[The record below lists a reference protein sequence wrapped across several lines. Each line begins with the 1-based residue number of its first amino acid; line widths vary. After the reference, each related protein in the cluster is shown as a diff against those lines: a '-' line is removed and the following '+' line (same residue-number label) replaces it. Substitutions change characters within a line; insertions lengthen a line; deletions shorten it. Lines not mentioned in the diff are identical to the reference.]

1 MSIARSVATD
11 QAPAAIG
18 PYSQAVIAGGFVFVS
33 GQIPLDPATGE
44 IVGDSI
50 RPQTERVMDNL
61 AAVLAAA
68 GSGLDR
74 AVKAEVFL
82 KDINDFAV
90 LNEVFSERF
99 TGDPLPARQAIEA
112 ARLPKDVLVEISCIA
127 VCS

>member
-1 MSIARSVATD
+1 MPTARSVTTD

-18 PYSQAVIAGGFVFVS
+18 PYSQAVIAGDFVFVS

-50 RPQTERVMDNL
+50 RPQAERVFDNL

-68 GSGLDR
+68 GSSLNR

-90 LNEVFSERF
+90 LNEVFAERF
-99 TGDPLPARQAIEA
+99 VGDSLPARQAIEA
-112 ARLPKDVLVEISCIA
+112 SRLPKDALVEISCIA

>member
-1 MSIARSVATD
+1 MPIARSVATD

-18 PYSQAVIAGGFVFVS
+18 PYSQAVIAGGFVFAS

-50 RPQTERVMDNL
+50 RPQAERVFDNL

-68 GSGLDR
+68 GSSLDR

-90 LNEVFSERF
+90 LNEVYAERF
-99 TGDPLPARQAIEA
+99 SSDPLPARQAIEA
-112 ARLPKDVLVEISCIA
+112 SRLPKDALVEISCIA
-127 VCS
+127 VCG

>member
-1 MSIARSVATD
+1 MPVARSVATD
-11 QAPAAIG
+11 QAPSAIG
-18 PYSQAVIAGGFVFVS
+18 PYYQAVTAGDFVFVS

-50 RPQTERVMDNL
+50 RPQAERVFDNL

-68 GSGLDR
+68 GSSLDR

-90 LNEVFSERF
+90 LNEVYAERF
-99 TGDPLPARQAIEA
+99 SSDPLPARQTIEA
-112 ARLPKDVLVEISCIA
+112 ARLPKDALVEISCIA
-127 VCS
+127 VCG

>member
-1 MSIARSVATD
+1 MPIARSVATD

-50 RPQTERVMDNL
+50 RPQAERVIDNL
-61 AAVLAAA
+61 AAVRAAA
-68 GSGLDR
+68 GSSLDR

-90 LNEVFSERF
+90 LNEVFAERF
-99 TGDPLPARQAIEA
+99 AGDPLPARQAIEA
-112 ARLPKDVLVEISCIA
+112 SRLPKDALVEISCIA
-127 VCS
+127 VCG

>member
-1 MSIARSVATD
+1 MPVARNVATD

-18 PYSQAVIAGGFVFVS
+18 PYSQAVTAGDFVFVS

-50 RPQTERVMDNL
+50 RPQAERVFDNL

-68 GSGLDR
+68 GSSLDR

-82 KDINDFAV
+82 KDMNDFAV
-90 LNEVFSERF
+90 LNEVCAERF
-99 TGDPLPARQAIEA
+99 AGDPLPARQAIEA
-112 ARLPKDVLVEISCIA
+112 VRLPKDVLVEISCIA
-127 VCS
+127 VCG

>member
-1 MSIARSVATD
+1 MPVARSVTTD

-18 PYSQAVIAGGFVFVS
+18 PYSPAVIAGGFVFAS

-50 RPQTERVMDNL
+50 RPQAERVIDNL

-68 GSGLDR
+68 GSSLDR

-90 LNEVFSERF
+90 LNEVYAERF
-99 TGDPLPARQAIEA
+99 SSDPLPARQAIEA
-112 ARLPKDVLVEISCIA
+112 SRLPKDALVEISCIA
-127 VCS
+127 VCG

>member
-1 MSIARSVATD
+1 MPVARSVATD
-11 QAPAAIG
+11 QAPSAIG
-18 PYSQAVIAGGFVFVS
+18 PYSQAVTAGDFVFVS

-50 RPQTERVMDNL
+50 RPQAERVFDNL

-68 GSGLDR
+68 GSSLDR

-90 LNEVFSERF
+90 LNEVYAERF
-99 TGDPLPARQAIEA
+99 SSDPLPARQTIEA
-112 ARLPKDVLVEISCIA
+112 ARLPKDALVEISCIA
-127 VCS
+127 VCG